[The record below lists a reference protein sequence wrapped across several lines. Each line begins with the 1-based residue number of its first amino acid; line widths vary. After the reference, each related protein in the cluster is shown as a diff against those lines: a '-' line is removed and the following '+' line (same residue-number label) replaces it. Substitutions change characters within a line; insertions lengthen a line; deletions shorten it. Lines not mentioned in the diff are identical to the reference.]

1 MKKVVLIFSIA
12 ILGFAANYEKDIE
25 PIIRERSVTNNK
37 IIEVKNSIV
46 AQEEKIKKLEA
57 EFEALS
63 KTVAELEKIHIK
75 DKK

>member
-1 MKKVVLIFSIA
+1 MRLVLLLCSISVF
-12 ILGFAANYEKDIE
+12 GFAANYERDIE

-37 IIEVKNSIV
+37 IIEVKNSVV

>member
-1 MKKVVLIFSIA
+1 MRLVLLLCSISVFC
-12 ILGFAANYEKDIE
+12 FAANFERDIE

-37 IIEVKNSIV
+37 IIEVKNSVV

>member
-25 PIIRERSVTNNK
+25 QIIRERSVTNNK
-37 IIEVKNSIV
+37 IAEVKKSIV

-57 EFEALS
+57 EFKALS
-63 KTVAELEKIHIK
+63 KTVAELEKIHNK